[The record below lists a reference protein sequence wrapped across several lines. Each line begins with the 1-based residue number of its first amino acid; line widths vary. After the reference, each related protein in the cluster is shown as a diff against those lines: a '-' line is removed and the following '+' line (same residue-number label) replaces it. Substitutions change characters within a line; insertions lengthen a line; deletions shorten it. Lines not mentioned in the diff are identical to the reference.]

1 MERKGGFDYILLETT
16 GLADPGPIAGNF
28 WVNEEYASGE
38 MEVEREGRGKGLG
51 GEMYLDGVVVV
62 VEPQPVVEGAPAGP
76 AAGRAQCS
84 GVGRARAC
92 DAAGLQPSPA
102 YASG

>member
-28 WVNEEYASGE
+28 WMNEEYASGE
-38 MEVEREGRGKGLG
+38 MEREGSGGGRGKGLG

-62 VEPQPVVEGAPAGP
+62 VDAVFGEKVRSFAFFLSERRGIDEGLGF
-76 AAGRAQCS
+76 
-84 GVGRARAC
+84 
-92 DAAGLQPSPA
+92 L
-102 YASG
+102 

>member
-38 MEVEREGRGKGLG
+38 VEVEREGRGKGLG

-62 VEPQPVVEGAPAGP
+62 VDAVFGEKVCLFAFLGVREEELTED
-76 AAGRAQCS
+76 CS
-84 GVGRARAC
+84 LVANG
-92 DAAGLQPSPA
+92 
-102 YASG
+102 

>member
-38 MEVEREGRGKGLG
+38 VEREGSGRGKGLG

-62 VEPQPVVEGAPAGP
+62 VDAVFGEKVCLFDFLGVREG
-76 AAGRAQCS
+76 
-84 GVGRARAC
+84 
-92 DAAGLQPSPA
+92 GLMSDCFL
-102 YASG
+102 